1 MKKTLIELMT
11 ATRADDVHI
20 HIGWRRPSGL
30 GRGRACLDVFILGP
44 VRSALTCVA
53 GWAAG
58 WLAHGPRNQMQGR
71 SRQGKRIPVSPCCTV
86 SAYHTTALFTVTAA
100 GVPGYQPIWSWRT
113 GGLEGETAH
122 RPPAAAVATSHA
134 AATAGNGAPAI
145 GQLCREVTMGNRQ
158 GKGTLIAGSRD
169 VIARRNP
176 EANKST

>member
-71 SRQGKRIPVSPCCTV
+71 SRQGKQRLGEFRCRPAALSRR
-86 SAYHTTALFTVTAA
+86 TTPRRFLRPRQQEYQTTSLSGA
-100 GVPGYQPIWSWRT
+100 GGQEDWRERRPT
-113 GGLEGETAH
+113 GHRRLPWQRRMQQRQREMAH
-122 RPPAAAVATSHA
+122 RQLGSCAV
-134 AATAGNGAPAI
+134 
-145 GQLCREVTMGNRQ
+145 
-158 GKGTLIAGSRD
+158 K
-169 VIARRNP
+169 
-176 EANKST
+176 

>member
-1 MKKTLIELMT
+1 M
-11 ATRADDVHI
+11 
-20 HIGWRRPSGL
+20 P
-30 GRGRACLDVFILGP
+30 
-44 VRSALTCVA
+44 ALTCSYSTRSGPPDA
-53 GWAAG
+53 RGR
-58 WLAHGPRNQMQGR
+58 LADGPRDQMQGR

-86 SAYHTTALFTVTAA
+86 SAYHTTALFTATAA
-100 GVPGYQPIWSWRT
+100 GVPDYQPIWSWRT
-113 GGLEGETAH
+113 GGLEEGGTAH
-122 RPPAAAVATSHA
+122 RPPAAAVATSQA